1 MMNRMGLPTGISGS
15 AASRF
20 YEPGRAIGR
29 KGEKQSFVC
38 KVCNI
43 DDLNS
48 LETKTKHENGKDHVY
63 NVFKAYKRGVEGT
76 QPHNRQPV
84 NEWLEVFEEVA
95 PTRPVQRK
103 NCFKLKEKLQ
113 DTPDLVV
120 GLKYVRE
127 VIACSSEEEPYYYC
141 ELCPSKGQANMMF
154 NHVLGKEHRKQVL
167 KKLKPHIVNDNA
179 R

>member
-1 MMNRMGLPTGISGS
+1 M
-15 AASRF
+15 
-20 YEPGRAIGR
+20 
-29 KGEKQSFVC
+29 
-38 KVCNI
+38 
-43 DDLNS
+43 
-48 LETKTKHENGKDHVY
+48 
-63 NVFKAYKRGVEGT
+63 
-76 QPHNRQPV
+76 
-84 NEWLEVFEEVA
+84 
-95 PTRPVQRK
+95 QRK

-179 R
+179 RVILEELKEFRETDWSVIDTIYSDEQYPWESGKAPWSVERGGTGEIPTAVRNKDICYAGGRGGGTARESRNSHNVDSKVASS

>member
-1 MMNRMGLPTGISGS
+1 MLLYSCFYCRMGLPTGISGS

-29 KGEKQSFVC
+29 KVTLPPKLDIHSELLFFMGSFGLTQGEKQSFIC

-84 NEWLEVFEEVA
+84 NEWLEVFEEVCA
-95 PTRPVQRK
+95 NQAFFTLESR
-103 NCFKLKEKLQ
+103 CS
-113 DTPDLVV
+113 
-120 GLKYVRE
+120 RE
-127 VIACSSEEEPYYYC
+127 
-141 ELCPSKGQANMMF
+141 F
-154 NHVLGKEHRKQVL
+154 R
-167 KKLKPHIVNDNA
+167 
-179 R
+179 